1 MDIARY
7 LQEDKKLSVEDIA
20 TSMGTTVDHIKNVI
34 SKKETFTGED
44 LNAYLESSKLHF
56 WEFAIE
62 AIPLNHLSEKAKS
75 RVLLCQ
81 EISAH
86 INKKNGKK

>member
-7 LQEDKKLSVEDIA
+7 LQEDKKLSVDDIA
-20 TSMGTTVDHIKNVI
+20 KSMGTTADHIKNVI
-34 SKKETFTGED
+34 SKKETFTAQD
-44 LNAYLESSKLHF
+44 LKEYLESSKLHF

-62 AIPLNHLSEKAKS
+62 AIPLNHLSEKAKG